1 MNLFALLT
9 WNPQYLLH
17 PLLHYVLTAV
27 GLGLCLYLFATLKVE
42 LRAAHPDRIA
52 DQQRIEALEG
62 ALIDARLAL
71 QQVETN
77 LRDVEQQ
84 TGMLVPPT
92 PSRSGLNLS
101 KRTQVLRLH
110 RAGENAS
117 GIATSLGLPR
127 GEVELLIKVQSMML
141 EQV

>member
-1 MNLFALLT
+1 MNLPALLT
-9 WNPQYLLH
+9 WNSQFLIH
-17 PLLHYVLTAV
+17 PLLHYVLTAA

-42 LRAAHPDRIA
+42 LRAAQPGRIA
-52 DQQRIEALEG
+52 DQQRIEALEN
-62 ALIDARLAL
+62 ALAEARLAL
-71 QQVETN
+71 QQVENN

-84 TGMLVPPT
+84 TGMMVPPA

-110 RAGENAS
+110 RAGENVS

-127 GEVELLIKVQSMML
+127 GEVELLIKVQSMMM